1 MSGPAGTQAYERF
14 AAAVDR
20 FVVWVEKDRLPLF
33 GIFLYVIAVSVI
45 RDISEY
51 LLLDQTFVDTAHP
64 WVFSIAHHV
73 AFYSVVFIG
82 LVFLLSAFSGRGV
95 KRTINYVSM
104 FYWMIILPPWID
116 HFIGGL
122 NQNYAYF
129 SVTDF
134 LNAILHFSGEGF
146 HIGQGMEVVVILFAL
161 FAYSIWTQRD
171 KLVTLAERS
180 RTVLRI
186 GLLIFFTF
194 LALFIVATPGTFL
207 PVGFVEDIPEFPSFA
222 DVRYYQFHL
231 FLLFYYLV
239 AGAVLILAVS
249 SFALREKLL
258 DVVKS
263 MRPAQ
268 TVFFGAI
275 VAAGIVT
282 GWKGAASL
290 DLVSKILERP
300 YWVNLC
306 FAGLAIVAAVV
317 AWQVSTI
324 WNDLSDKDSDRPNRS
339 GRSLASGLVD
349 PALLWNISLVLIF
362 VAVAISLLLSFEQ
375 ALIISAIILMGAAYS
390 LKPIRFKEHL
400 LSPLLIGLGTFLA
413 FLYGYFTPF
422 SVVGG
427 PVPYLT
433 GAVSFPQLDAD
444 GLLIGMFM
452 FLGLVIGS
460 MVTDIDGYEEDRK
473 AGVRT
478 IYTSIGLEKGKR
490 LVSALVLIG
499 GLMPLFL
506 FDQTLDLVVF
516 PILAAI
522 AFVVFLR
529 KGGSRPV
536 LLIALIGLAYA
547 AVRYLGLLSF
557 T

>member
-33 GIFLYVIAVSVI
+33 VIFLYVMAVSII
-45 RDISEY
+45 RDLSEY
-51 LLLDQTFVDTAHP
+51 YLLDQAFVNTAHP

-73 AFYSVVFIG
+73 AFYAVVFIG

-116 HFIGGL
+116 HYIGGL
-122 NQNYAYF
+122 SQNYAYF

-171 KLVTLAERS
+171 KLVTLADRS

-207 PVGFVEDIPEFPSFA
+207 PVGFVGDVPEFPSFTE
-222 DVRYYQFHL
+222 VRYYQYHL
-231 FLLFYYLV
+231 FLLFYYLL

-258 DVVKS
+258 DVIKS

-268 TVFFGAI
+268 TIFFGAI

-282 GWKGAASL
+282 GWKSTGSL
-290 DLVSKILERP
+290 DLISKILERP
-300 YWVNLC
+300 YWANLC
-306 FAGLAIVAAVV
+306 FAGPAIVAAVV

-324 WNDLSDKDSDRPNRS
+324 WNDLSDRDSDRPNRS

-349 PALLWNISLVLIF
+349 PSLLWNISLVLIF
-362 VAVAISLLLSFEQ
+362 VTVAVSLLLSFEQ
-375 ALIISAIILMGAAYS
+375 ALIISAIVLMGAAYS

-400 LSPLLIGLGTFLA
+400 LSPLLIGLGAFLA
-413 FLYGYFTPF
+413 FLYGYLTPF
-422 SVVGG
+422 SIVGG
-427 PVPYLT
+427 PTPYLT

-444 GLLIGMFM
+444 GLLIGAFM

-460 MVTDIDGYEEDRK
+460 MVTDIDGYDEDRK

-478 IYTSIGLEKGKR
+478 IYTSLGLEKGKR

-506 FDQTLDLVVF
+506 FDQALDLAVF
-516 PILAAI
+516 PVLAAI
-522 AFVVFLR
+522 TFIVFLR
-529 KGGSRPV
+529 KGSSRPV
-536 LLIALIGLAYA
+536 LLIALVGLTYA

>member
-1 MSGPAGTQAYERF
+1 MTGPAGSQAYERF
-14 AAAVDR
+14 ATAVDR

-33 GIFLYVIAVSVI
+33 GIFLFVIAVSLI

-51 LLLDQTFVDTAHP
+51 YLLDQAFVTTAHP

-73 AFYSVVFIG
+73 SFYVVVFIG

-95 KRTINYVSM
+95 RRTINYVSM
-104 FYWMIILPPWID
+104 FYWIIILPPWID

-134 LNAILHFSGEGF
+134 LNALLHFSGEGF
-146 HIGQGMEVVVILFAL
+146 HVGQGMEVVVILFAL

-171 KLVTLAERS
+171 KLVTLSERS
-180 RTVLRI
+180 MTVLRI

-194 LALFIVATPGTFL
+194 LSLFIVATPGTFL
-207 PVGFVEDIPEFPSFA
+207 PVGFVGDIAEFPSFTE
-222 DVRYYQFHL
+222 VRYCQYHL
-231 FLLFYYLV
+231 FLLLYYLL
-239 AGAVLILAVS
+239 AGTVLVIALS
-249 SFALREKLL
+249 SFALREKLK
-258 DVVKS
+258 DVIKS

-282 GWKGAASL
+282 GWKEAASL

-306 FAGLAIVAAVV
+306 FAGPAIIAAVV

-324 WNDLSDKDSDRPNRS
+324 WNDLSDKDSDRPDRG
-339 GRSLASGLVD
+339 GRSLASGLVE
-349 PALLWNISLVLIF
+349 PALLWNISTILIF
-362 VAVAISLLLSFEQ
+362 IAVAVSFLLSLEQ
-375 ALIISAIILMGAAYS
+375 AIIISVIVLLGAAYS

-413 FLYGYFTPF
+413 FLFGYLTPF
-422 SVVGG
+422 SIVSG

-433 GAVSFPQLDAD
+433 GAVSFPNFSSN
-444 GLLIGMFM
+444 GLLIGAFM

-460 MVTDIDGYEEDRK
+460 MVTDVDGYDEDRK

-478 IYTSIGLEKGKR
+478 VYTSLGLDRGKK
-490 LVSALVLIG
+490 VVGALILIG

-506 FDQTLDLVVF
+506 FEQTLDLVVF
-516 PILAAI
+516 PVLALI
-522 AFVVFLR
+522 GSVVFIWR
-529 KGGSRPV
+529 GGSRPV
-536 LLIALIGLAYA
+536 LWVALVGLAYA
-547 AVRYLGLLSF
+547 AVRYLGLLNL

>member
-1 MSGPAGTQAYERF
+1 MSGPAGTQAYGRF
-14 AAAVDR
+14 AAVVDR
-20 FVVWVEKDRLPLF
+20 FVVWVEKDRLSLF
-33 GIFLYVIAVSVI
+33 GVFLYVIAVSLV

-51 LLLDQTFVDTAHP
+51 YLLDQDFVNSVHP

-73 AFYSVVFIG
+73 SFYVVVFIG

-95 KRTINYVSM
+95 RKTINYVSM
-104 FYWMIILPPWID
+104 FFWIIILPPWLD

-134 LNAILHFSGEGF
+134 LNALFHFSGEGF
-146 HIGQGMEVVVILFAL
+146 HIGQGTEVLVFLFAL

-171 KLVTLAERS
+171 LLVTMAERS
-180 RTVLRI
+180 RTVLKI

-194 LALFIVATPGTFL
+194 LSLFIMATPGTFL
-207 PVGFVEDIPEFPSFA
+207 PVGFVGDIAEFPSFIQ
-222 DVRYYQFHL
+222 VRYYQYHL
-231 FLLFYYLV
+231 FLLLYYLL
-239 AGAVLILAVS
+239 AGTVVTIALS
-249 SFALREKLL
+249 SFALREKLR
-258 DVVKS
+258 DVIKS

-268 TVFFGAI
+268 TLFFSAI

-282 GWKGAASL
+282 GWKEAASL

-306 FAGLAIVAAVV
+306 FAGPAIVAAVV

-324 WNDLSDKDSDRPNRS
+324 WNDLSDKDSDLPNRS
-339 GRSLASGLVD
+339 GRSLASGLVA
-349 PALLWNISLVLIF
+349 PSLLWNMSAILIF
-362 VAVAISLLLSFEQ
+362 VAVAISLLLSLEQ
-375 ALIISAIILMGAAYS
+375 TIIILAIILMGAAYS

-413 FLYGYFTPF
+413 FMYGYLTPF
-422 SVVGG
+422 SVVSG
-427 PVPYLT
+427 PVPFLT
-433 GAVSFPQLDAD
+433 GDVTFPQLDPN
-444 GLLIGMFM
+444 GLLIGAFM

-460 MVTDIDGYEEDRK
+460 MVTDIDGYEEDVK

-478 IYTSIGLEKGKR
+478 VYTLLGLERGKR
-490 LVSALVLIG
+490 TIAILVLVG

-506 FDQTLDLVVF
+506 FDRSFDLLAFPVLAVVAS
-516 PILAAI
+516 I
-522 AFVVFLR
+522 VFLR
-529 KGGSRPV
+529 KGSSKPV
-536 LLIALIGLAYA
+536 LVVALVGLAYA
-547 AVRYLGLLSF
+547 AVRYLGLLNL